1 MADEVDSKSSDGNIV
16 WVQVPPPAPL
26 KALKTLRFRG
36 FSLFYVILTILHIYA
51 IILKTNH
58 EEEKM
63 KENRLKII
71 TFDILCAITAGL
83 IVGSAYYFFQNSN
96 GFAPGG
102 VGGLATITHYIFAD
116 KVSWSFLMIAFNLPI
131 FILVSV
137 FINKKLGAILSLYM
151 IVQSLIPRLYEIIG
165 AKPYSLANNQGDF
178 NIVFACIATGVISGF
193 GFSLMLKR
201 FSASGGTYGISALI
215 KKMKPEM
222 NIAYVSFIMDT
233 SVVLIAFF
241 VYGMKITPVICTLLN
256 LFIANIIVDHG
267 LGGIKNG
274 YKFEIVTNDP
284 EQLSKELINRLHH
297 GVTSIKVRGMYSDTE
312 KHMVVCII
320 NKRQIGEM
328 MKIIKS
334 YPNTFASF
342 EKVSEVFGNFKRRV

>member
-1 MADEVDSKSSDGNIV
+1 MK
-16 WVQVPPPAPL
+16 
-26 KALKTLRFRG
+26 KR
-36 FSLFYVILTILHIYA
+36 YVTEIILDILYA
-51 IILKTNH
+51 IV
-58 EEEKM
+58 
-63 KENRLKII
+63 
-71 TFDILCAITAGL
+71 AGI
-83 IVGSAYYFFQNSN
+83 IVGTAYHFFQNSN

-102 VGGLATITHYIFAD
+102 VGGLATITHHLFAD
-116 KVSWSFLMIAFNLPI
+116 KVSWSVLMIAFNLPI
-131 FILVSV
+131 FVLVSA
-137 FINKKLGAILSLYM
+137 FINKKLGALLSLYM
-151 IVQSLIPRLYEIIG
+151 VVQSFIPRLYDAIG
-165 AKPYSLANNQGDF
+165 GKPYSLANNQGDF

-201 FSASGGTYGISALI
+201 FGASGGTYGISALI

-267 LGGIKNG
+267 LSGIKNG
-274 YKFEIVTNDP
+274 YKFEIVTNNP
-284 EQLSKELINRLHH
+284 EQLSEDLINRLHH
-297 GVTSIKVRGMYSDTE
+297 GVTNIQVHGMYSNTD
-312 KHMVVCII
+312 KYMLVCII

-334 YPNTFASF
+334 YPDTFASF

>member
-1 MADEVDSKSSDGNIV
+1 MKKRY
-16 WVQVPPPAPL
+16 L
-26 KALKTLRFRG
+26 KVL
-36 FSLFYVILTILHIYA
+36 I
-51 IILKTNH
+51 
-58 EEEKM
+58 
-63 KENRLKII
+63 
-71 TFDILCAITAGL
+71 FDMLYAITAGI

-102 VGGLATITHYIFAD
+102 VGGLATITHYLFAD
-116 KVSWSFLMIAFNLPI
+116 KVSWSILMVAFNLPI
-131 FILVSV
+131 FILVSA

-151 IVQSLIPRLYEIIG
+151 IVQSFVPRLYEIIG
-165 AKPYSLANNQGDF
+165 AKPYSLANNQSDF

-201 FSASGGTYGISALI
+201 FGASGGTYGISALI

-256 LFIANIIVDHG
+256 LFIANVIVDHG
-267 LGGIKNG
+267 LSGIKNG

-284 EQLSKELINRLHH
+284 EQLSKELIDRLHH
-297 GVTSIKVRGMYSDTE
+297 GVTNIQVHGMYSNTD
-312 KHMVVCII
+312 KYMLVCII

-328 MKIIKS
+328 MKILKS
-334 YPNTFASF
+334 YPETFASF
-342 EKVSEVFGNFKRRV
+342 EKVSEVFGNFKRHV